1 VKPIPVVFH
10 IGALQIHTYGIG
22 LAITFWVSYRYFA
35 RRLRAHGYE
44 DAWFGS
50 AFVWII
56 VASIVGARAVHV
68 IANWGYY
75 SRNLGDIVA
84 VWHGGLTSWGGLALG
99 VPMGLYLAHRWC
111 KPLRLVVALDLVGP
125 VLLLAWAI
133 GRLLGPQLMVGGG
146 GYPTHQWFGMEYA
159 GQVGKRLP
167 VPLFQSIE
175 CLVAYFVALAVERF
189 VARRGGPLGVVI
201 SASATLYGM
210 TRLFDESILLPH
222 GPAGTWVEGVS
233 IGLVVFGVGFVPW
246 LMWRDRAGARQRAL
260 EGEAPS
266 DPWANPEAPA
276 ATGSPDEGDGG
287 DHGEEDRV
295 DPEVDGTRVPESARE
310 DEGTV
315 AAGGDGSGDEDA
327 GDEGSLLPEGSDPR
341 LDSDEVPRG
350 LRGPRV
356 T

>member
-1 VKPIPVVFH
+1 VFH

-68 IANWGYY
+68 VANWGFY
-75 SRNLGDIVA
+75 SRNPGDILA

-99 VPMGLYLAHRWC
+99 IPMGLYLAHRWC
-111 KPLRLVVALDLVGP
+111 KPLRLVVVLDLVGP

-167 VPLFQSIE
+167 VPIFQSIE
-175 CLVAYFVALAVERF
+175 CLVIYFVALAVERH

-210 TRLFDESILLPH
+210 TRLFDEAILLPH

-233 IGLVVFGVGFVPW
+233 IGCVLLGVGFVPW
-246 LMWRDRAGARQRAL
+246 LLWRDRGAARQRAL
-260 EGEAPS
+260 AGAPV
-266 DPWANPEAPA
+266 DPWANPVRPPA
-276 ATGSPDEGDGG
+276 AGRPLDEGDN
-287 DHGEEDRV
+287 EEDAEAERV
-295 DPEVDGTRVPESARE
+295 DAETDGPRGP
-310 DEGTV
+310 DCP
-315 AAGGDGSGDEDA
+315 AAGGGADDEAGVERIGEGDA
-327 GDEGSLLPEGSDPR
+327 GGPEGTDPYR
-341 LDSDEVPRG
+341 DTDEVHRG